1 MTGTRKRV
9 ACAAALAVTAALTGL
24 FFMWESPAKPA
35 GKRTAAATETAT
47 AEAAA
52 TEETNGGFRML
63 DGASVRLSKDGDFY
77 GIRFGAKVEDATKR
91 YAMLIV
97 PATLAAGYEQGKE
110 SGETLSEYCE
120 RRAEEAGGR
129 VAKAEELTADAEKE
143 ISCALVNVR
152 WENLNRAFSGIAYYE
167 TEDGRRIE
175 AARAEESER
184 SVAEVAEKALEAG
197 ELTERERAAVERL
210 KTDGAKQA
218 DGIAVDTGLTDEL
231 FRVVKELPEEEYS
244 AMDML
249 PGFAGWKVSGK
260 TRVRVQMN
268 AEVWKSRLRFDT
280 GTASFLLEAMNRNGT
295 VSLRNA
301 AGETV
306 WKAVLDASARREFF
320 IATELLETAAE
331 AVFESEEAVPDND
344 TAVYYMGEIRERS
357 EAAAAA
363 EAQERIEKLRKLYDA
378 GETGGEFVAALKSAK
393 QEYETGLSAAAKAR
407 IPAAAETLSRLWNA
421 VFETRTE
428 LFAPKSSLWQ
438 EFISGGPHPVRG
450 KNVQVKVAADELYG
464 RVWTVSR
471 TYERDSNGEILP
483 DDGAVYGFMT
493 EMTFGAAL
501 SVTDKAALAAEY
513 TCIKFYVYVAHSLT
527 ENETTDLY
535 FTKIDERYFQTDAA
549 QDRKKV
555 TLTNGAWTEIALTKD
570 EFIAYGRM
578 TALFAIL
585 AEESDGRAGLLK
597 FSPLF
602 ACS

>member
-35 GKRTAAATETAT
+35 EKRTAAATAT

-175 AARAEESER
+175 ASRAEESER
-184 SVAEVAEKALEAG
+184 SVAEVAEKALESG

-244 AMDML
+244 ADGYAARICGL
-249 PGFAGWKVSGK
+249 EGE
-260 TRVRVQMN
+260 RQN
-268 AEVWKSRLRFDT
+268 ARPR
-280 GTASFLLEAMNRNGT
+280 AN
-295 VSLRNA
+295 
-301 AGETV
+301 
-306 WKAVLDASARREFF
+306 
-320 IATELLETAAE
+320 
-331 AVFESEEAVPDND
+331 
-344 TAVYYMGEIRERS
+344 ER
-357 EAAAAA
+357 
-363 EAQERIEKLRKLYDA
+363 
-378 GETGGEFVAALKSAK
+378 GGME
-393 QEYETGLSAAAKAR
+393 
-407 IPAAAETLSRLWNA
+407 IPAA
-421 VFETRTE
+421 
-428 LFAPKSSLWQ
+428 
-438 EFISGGPHPVRG
+438 VR
-450 KNVQVKVAADELYG
+450 YG
-464 RVWTVSR
+464 H
-471 TYERDSNGEILP
+471 G
-483 DDGAVYGFMT
+483 
-493 EMTFGAAL
+493 
-501 SVTDKAALAAEY
+501 
-513 TCIKFYVYVAHSLT
+513 
-527 ENETTDLY
+527 
-535 FTKIDERYFQTDAA
+535 
-549 QDRKKV
+549 
-555 TLTNGAWTEIALTKD
+555 
-570 EFIAYGRM
+570 
-578 TALFAIL
+578 
-585 AEESDGRAGLLK
+585 K
-597 FSPLF
+597 FS
-602 ACS
+602 AGSHESKRNGVA

>member
-1 MTGTRKRV
+1 MRGTRKSV
-9 ACAAALAVTAALTGL
+9 ACAAALAVTAALAGL

-35 GKRTAAATETAT
+35 EKRTAAATETAT

-110 SGETLSEYCE
+110 TGETLSEYCE

-197 ELTERERAAVERL
+197 ELTERERTAVERL

-244 AMDML
+244 AMDTL

-268 AEVWKSRLRFDT
+268 AAVWKSRLRFDT

-301 AGETV
+301 AGKTV
-306 WKAVLDASARREFF
+306 WKTVLDASARREFF

-357 EAAAAA
+357 EAVAAA
-363 EAQERIEKLRKLYDA
+363 EAQERIEQLRKLYDA

-407 IPAAAETLSRLWNA
+407 IPTAAETLSRLWNA

-428 LFAPKSSLWQ
+428 LFAPKSSIWK
-438 EFISGGPHPVRG
+438 EFISGGPHSVRG

-464 RVWTVSR
+464 HVWTVSR

-483 DDGAVYGFMT
+483 DDGAGYQFMT

-527 ENETTDLY
+527 ENETTD
-535 FTKIDERYFQTDAA
+535 
-549 QDRKKV
+549 
-555 TLTNGAWTEIALTKD
+555 
-570 EFIAYGRM
+570 
-578 TALFAIL
+578 
-585 AEESDGRAGLLK
+585 
-597 FSPLF
+597 
-602 ACS
+602 

>member
-35 GKRTAAATETAT
+35 EKRTAAATKTAT

-77 GIRFGAKVEDATKR
+77 GIRFGAKVADATKR

-110 SGETLSEYCE
+110 TGETLSEYCE

-244 AMDML
+244 AMDTL

-280 GTASFLLEAMNRNGT
+280 GTASFLLEAMSRNGT

-320 IATELLETAAE
+320 IATELLESAAE

-363 EAQERIEKLRKLYDA
+363 EAQKLRKLYDA

-407 IPAAAETLSRLWNA
+407 IPTAAETLSRLWNA

-438 EFISGGPHPVRG
+438 EFISGGPHSVRG

-464 RVWTVSR
+464 HVWTVSR

-483 DDGAVYGFMT
+483 DDGAGYGFMT

-501 SVTDKAALAAEY
+501 SVTDKAALAADY

-535 FTKIDERYFQTDAA
+535 FTKIDERYSQTHAA

-555 TLTNGAWTEIALTKD
+555 TLTNGAWTEISLTKD

-585 AEESDGRAGLLK
+585 AEESDGRAGFLK

>member
-1 MTGTRKRV
+1 MK
-9 ACAAALAVTAALTGL
+9 
-24 FFMWESPAKPA
+24 
-35 GKRTAAATETAT
+35 
-47 AEAAA
+47 
-52 TEETNGGFRML
+52 
-63 DGASVRLSKDGDFY
+63 
-77 GIRFGAKVEDATKR
+77 GINEFE
-91 YAMLIV
+91 
-97 PATLAAGYEQGKE
+97 
-110 SGETLSEYCE
+110 
-120 RRAEEAGGR
+120 
-129 VAKAEELTADAEKE
+129 
-143 ISCALVNVR
+143 
-152 WENLNRAFSGIAYYE
+152 
-167 TEDGRRIE
+167 
-175 AARAEESER
+175 
-184 SVAEVAEKALEAG
+184 AEKALEAG

-231 FRVVKELPEEEYS
+231 FRVVKELPDEEYS
-244 AMDML
+244 AIDTL

-280 GTASFLLEAMNRNGT
+280 GTASFLLEAMSRNGT

-306 WKAVLDASARREFF
+306 WKAVLDAFARREFF

-363 EAQERIEKLRKLYDA
+363 EAQERIEQLRKLYDA

-428 LFAPKSSLWQ
+428 LFAPKTSLWK
-438 EFISGGPHPVRG
+438 EFISRGPHDLRG
-450 KNVQVKVAADELYG
+450 KNVQVKVAEDELYG
-464 RVWTVSR
+464 HVWTVSR
-471 TYERDSNGEILP
+471 TYDPDGKGEKN
-483 DDGAVYGFMT
+483 DGEVYGFMT

-501 SVTDKAALAAEY
+501 SESDKTDLAAEY
-513 TCIKFYVYVAHSLT
+513 ICIKFYVYVEHSPT
-527 ENETTDLY
+527 KDETAELY
-535 FTKIDERYFQTDAA
+535 FTKPAERFKTDDAA
-549 QDRKKV
+549 QQRKKV
-555 TLTNGAWTEIALTKD
+555 TLTNGAWTEISLTKD

>member
-1 MTGTRKRV
+1 MSGKRRKTESYGTRRKGAEKKAETMTGTRKSV

-35 GKRTAAATETAT
+35 EKRTAAATETAT

-77 GIRFGAKVEDATKR
+77 GIRFGAKVADETKS
-91 YAMLIV
+91 YTMLIV

-110 SGETLSEYCE
+110 TGETLSEYCE

-244 AMDML
+244 AIDTL

-280 GTASFLLEAMNRNGT
+280 GTASFLLEAMSRNGT
-295 VSLRNA
+295 VSLKNA

-320 IATELLETAAE
+320 IATELLESAAE

-363 EAQERIEKLRKLYDA
+363 EAQEHIEKLRKLYDA

-407 IPAAAETLSRLWNA
+407 IPAAAETLARLWNA

-428 LFAPKSSLWQ
+428 LFAPKSSLWK
-438 EFISGGPHPVRG
+438 EFISGGPHSVRG

-464 RVWTVSR
+464 R
-471 TYERDSNGEILP
+471 L
-483 DDGAVYGFMT
+483 DG
-493 EMTFGAAL
+493 
-501 SVTDKAALAAEY
+501 
-513 TCIKFYVYVAHSLT
+513 
-527 ENETTDLY
+527 
-535 FTKIDERYFQTDAA
+535 FQN
-549 QDRKKV
+549 V
-555 TLTNGAWTEIALTKD
+555 
-570 EFIAYGRM
+570 
-578 TALFAIL
+578 
-585 AEESDGRAGLLK
+585 RAGFKRRDPSRRRRRLPIYDGDDVWRGAFRYRQSRPGGGIYLH
-597 FSPLF
+597 
-602 ACS
+602 